1 MKVTYTATTSDG
13 RTFTRTSARVY
24 THAAI
29 VITPR
34 GGEFVKFAS
43 SEELAHK
50 AAASNFTVPQAF
62 RSNPRL
68 HAEETARMAAL
79 REACLVEVVE
89 VTA

>member
-1 MKVTYTATTSDG
+1 MKTKYTAKTADG
-13 RTFTRTSARVY
+13 REFTRTSARTY

-29 VITPR
+29 VITPS

-43 SEELAHK
+43 SEELAQK
-50 AAASNFTVPQAF
+50 AAASNFSVPQAF
-62 RSNPRL
+62 RTNPRL

-79 REACLVEVVE
+79 RDASIVEIVE